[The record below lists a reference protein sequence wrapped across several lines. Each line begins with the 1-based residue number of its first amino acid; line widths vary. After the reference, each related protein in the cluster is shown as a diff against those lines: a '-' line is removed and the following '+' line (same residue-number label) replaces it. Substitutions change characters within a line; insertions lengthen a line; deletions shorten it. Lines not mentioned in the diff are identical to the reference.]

1 MFLHSRQMKFHINPR
16 PESKLR
22 MNSWQ
27 TYEIP
32 SENTHRAADLP
43 LQPFTSPA
51 LPASEIPKPATL
63 CGKSASPRIFPRAS
77 HLQKG
82 FPQGRGQA
90 ESTVVYSPS
99 IMADPARWF
108 SHLAASTLPPTES
121 LWLEVGEGCLNL
133 FYVVKHSSEHQLPSP
148 PLGLLL
154 FLTPGKDPNAFS
166 FPKLYSKLHAFAQ
179 IGLLR
184 RPHSCPAQDVQ
195 LVRFQVIRYDF
206 FGGGVAVSL
215 SLI

>member
-1 MFLHSRQMKFHINPR
+1 MIFLHSRQMKFHINPR
-16 PESKLR
+16 PESRLR

-32 SENTHRAADLP
+32 SENTHQAADLP

-51 LPASEIPKPATL
+51 LPASEIPKPVTL
-63 CGKSASPRIFPRAS
+63 CGKSASPRSFPRAS

-90 ESTVVYSPS
+90 ESIEVYSPS

-133 FYVVKHSSEHQLPSP
+133 FYVVEHSSEHQLPSP
-148 PLGLLL
+148 PLWL
-154 FLTPGKDPNAFS
+154 S
-166 FPKLYSKLHAFAQ
+166 
-179 IGLLR
+179 
-184 RPHSCPAQDVQ
+184 
-195 LVRFQVIRYDF
+195 
-206 FGGGVAVSL
+206 SL
-215 SLI
+215 SDSRQRPKCILFP